1 MSLLTHIDIS
11 ASLLESVKKT
21 LEESNEYQKKVQ
33 AHMAKKGIKSL
44 NDLTDDQK
52 KKFFNELDAMHKAKN
67 EEVEAV
73 EEGTGVTDYAPKS
86 QGGTRKELLAK
97 YHKSKNPKDA
107 EAARKA
113 GATQK
118 ELQGEE
124 VEAVTEGSTSKEK
137 QKTPYR
143 DITSP
148 EHRAAA
154 DKQKEKMKQD
164 AAAGP
169 GKKLLDK
176 IKSKAKN
183 EEVEAVEE
191 SFSDAQISQ
200 LRGEMSKVSGIDPAS
215 PTYKKLVD
223 MLNNMGMKELTKLAD
238 ANIKFISGLAR
249 NRVIRAGMKKEEV
262 ELDEEQLN
270 ELDKSTLA
278 SYIKKRS
285 HDVATMGA
293 VTRKHAMD
301 SEAAKKD
308 QNYTQARKSDEMSNK
323 AFAKGWKHRQN
334 IAKAVDK
341 LTKEEVEEID
351 ELSKGTLA
359 SYVKKSNVETGI
371 QGMKIAAPSE
381 KDDYEKRGKTVDKFM
396 KRMAGVSKAVDKLTK
411 EEIEFIESLNAKETS
426 DE

>member
-1 MSLLTHIDIS
+1 MSLLTHVEIS

-67 EEVEAV
+67 EEVEL
-73 EEGTGVTDYAPKS
+73 EEGLIQTIKNSFRKGMKNSLVKS
-86 QGGTRKELLAK
+86 LHPDHSHKYLEDIVHAK
-97 YHKSKNPKDA
+97 NTNDLTAIAKKAKDA
-107 EAARKA
+107 
-113 GATQK
+113 GH
-118 ELQGEE
+118 L
-124 VEAVTEGSTSKEK
+124 
-137 QKTPYR
+137 
-143 DITSP
+143 
-148 EHRAAA
+148 
-154 DKQKEKMKQD
+154 
-164 AAAGP
+164 
-169 GKKLLDK
+169 
-176 IKSKAKN
+176 KSKN

-200 LRGEMSKVSGIDPAS
+200 LRGEMSKISGIDPAS

-262 ELDEEQLN
+262 ELEEAPYMGKGNHRPGWMLRADPELAKKFKEKEDAAKNRKKYMGKTSDEIAKMKKEEVELDEEQLN

-285 HDVATMGA
+285 NDVATMGA
-293 VTRKHAMD
+293 MTRKHAMD

-308 QNYTQARKSDEMSNK
+308 QNYMQARKSDEMSNK

-341 LTKEEVEEID
+341 LTKEE
-351 ELSKGTLA
+351 L
-359 SYVKKSNVETGI
+359 
-371 QGMKIAAPSE
+371 
-381 KDDYEKRGKTVDKFM
+381 
-396 KRMAGVSKAVDKLTK
+396 
-411 EEIEFIESLNAKETS
+411 EFIESLNAKESS

>member
-1 MSLLTHIDIS
+1 MSLLTHVEIS

-73 EEGTGVTDYAPKS
+73 DEEQIDELSKETLTRYANTAASSARHHMAKTANPKS
-86 QGGTRKELLAK
+86 SEEASKSGHTASKRLSGF
-97 YHKSKNPKDA
+97 HK
-107 EAARKA
+107 
-113 GATQK
+113 
-118 ELQGEE
+118 
-124 VEAVTEGSTSKEK
+124 AV
-137 QKTPYR
+137 
-143 DITSP
+143 
-148 EHRAAA
+148 
-154 DKQKEKMKQD
+154 
-164 AAAGP
+164 
-169 GKKLLDK
+169 KK
-176 IKSKAKN
+176 IGQKN

-200 LRGEMSKVSGIDPAS
+200 LRGEMSKISGIDPES

-262 ELDEEQLN
+262 ELEEDEGVMEGSKHASRPRSASRPGTEPAKKGSLQDRIMAARQRMDAKKKANEEVELDEEQLN

-285 HDVATMGA
+285 NDVATMGA
-293 VTRKHAMD
+293 MTRKHAMD
-301 SEAAKKD
+301 SETAKKD
-308 QNYTQARKSDEMSNK
+308 QNYKQARKSDEMSNK

-341 LTKEEVEEID
+341 LTKEE
-351 ELSKGTLA
+351 L
-359 SYVKKSNVETGI
+359 
-371 QGMKIAAPSE
+371 
-381 KDDYEKRGKTVDKFM
+381 
-396 KRMAGVSKAVDKLTK
+396 
-411 EEIEFIESLNAKETS
+411 EFIESLNAKESS

>member
-1 MSLLTHIDIS
+1 
-11 ASLLESVKKT
+11 
-21 LEESNEYQKKVQ
+21 
-33 AHMAKKGIKSL
+33 
-44 NDLTDDQK
+44 
-52 KKFFNELDAMHKAKN
+52 
-67 EEVEAV
+67 
-73 EEGTGVTDYAPKS
+73 
-86 QGGTRKELLAK
+86 
-97 YHKSKNPKDA
+97 
-107 EAARKA
+107 
-113 GATQK
+113 
-118 ELQGEE
+118 
-124 VEAVTEGSTSKEK
+124 
-137 QKTPYR
+137 
-143 DITSP
+143 
-148 EHRAAA
+148 
-154 DKQKEKMKQD
+154 
-164 AAAGP
+164 
-169 GKKLLDK
+169 
-176 IKSKAKN
+176 
-183 EEVEAVEE
+183 
-191 SFSDAQISQ
+191 
-200 LRGEMSKVSGIDPAS
+200 
-215 PTYKKLVD
+215 
-223 MLNNMGMKELTKLAD
+223 MGMKELTKLAD

-411 EEIEFIESLNAKETS
+411 EEIEFIESLNAKESS